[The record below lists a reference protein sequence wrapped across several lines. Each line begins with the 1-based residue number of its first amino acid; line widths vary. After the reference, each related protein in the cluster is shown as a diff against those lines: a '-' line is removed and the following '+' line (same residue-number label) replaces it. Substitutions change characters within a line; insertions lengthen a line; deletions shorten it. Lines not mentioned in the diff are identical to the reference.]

1 MATKT
6 RKKGAAVQGLLGIK
20 SFGSYGIVTG
30 SGEIV
35 LYSVA
40 PTNITVL
47 SAASIEGKIRQLMLV
62 LSAVP
67 DIEIVCTDSA
77 ECFDEN
83 KVYLLQRAEK
93 EQNGEVQQL
102 LKKDIVFLDKMQ
114 SELST
119 ARKFI
124 FAVRCKNMKESQIF
138 EYTNGIQKIICEQG
152 FDAHRMTKAE
162 IKRFMALYFDA
173 TLYGEQMQD
182 VDGAE
187 NFKTDG

>member
-93 EQNGEVQQL
+93 EQ
-102 LKKDIVFLDKMQ
+102 KD
-114 SELST
+114 
-119 ARKFI
+119 RKS
-124 FAVRCKNMKESQIF
+124 V
-138 EYTNGIQKIICEQG
+138 
-152 FDAHRMTKAE
+152 
-162 IKRFMALYFDA
+162 
-173 TLYGEQMQD
+173 
-182 VDGAE
+182 V
-187 NFKTDG
+187 